1 MHIQSGRCFSRFTKL
16 LELSPERL
24 MPNTLPSLDAFRAQ
38 WLSDVTEGQP
48 STVQL
53 GHRFA
58 QKLITQWLDVE
69 RSSDDIIYCD
79 GSGDG
84 GIDVAILD
92 RADGEIEDGAQGHRW
107 YLVQSKYGSAFQGT
121 ASILQEG
128 QKVIE
133 TLDGQRQRLSSLAE
147 GLLERL
153 SLFRRQAS
161 EQDRIV
167 LVFATPEPLTDP
179 EKRAL
184 MDVRA
189 MGRNRLGGLFDVE
202 SISIDTIFQRMLEEA
217 QEQERRTRVKL
228 TADVVSAGPDLLVG
242 VTSLLEVYAFLRDYR
257 DITGDLDQIYE
268 KNVRRFLGSRGKVN
282 KAVMQTLKESPERFG
297 LYNNGITIVVTDFDR
312 LAERGL
318 QLVDPYIVNGCQ
330 TTRSV
335 WEICHQRLESGGTG
349 TDPELEEWRRQAA
362 GGTVVT
368 KIVKVGAEGEALL
381 QAITRYT
388 NSQNAVRERDF
399 LAITSDFR
407 TWAAQMAER
416 YNVFLET
423 QRGGWDSQKALQ
435 RQHPTARQFEE
446 SANAFDLLKV
456 YGAGWLGEAGTA
468 FGRNAAFV
476 PNGSVF
482 KRIMNLGEEGE
493 PFGVEDLY
501 AAYRLQGAADEY
513 RFGRGAPQPS
523 RRQTRFLFYMIALD
537 LLRDVYTRIRNAQPS
552 PKDLTRAIIRV
563 FASADDA
570 ARRAWLDSAVDVV
583 DEYLTAGEEDS
594 VFNEPA
600 FQNTFNSDLHG
611 ILKWEQ
617 LGKSEQSTPRL
628 RSLIGDH
635 RRTLGRAGAGQP
647 PPREVIADAAIR

>member
-1 MHIQSGRCFSRFTKL
+1 MP
-16 LELSPERL
+16 ELQ
-24 MPNTLPSLDAFRAQ
+24 PSVDAFRSE
-38 WLSDVTEGQP
+38 WLTDVTDGTP
-48 STVQL
+48 TTVQL

-69 RSSDDIIYCD
+69 RSSDDIVYCD

-92 RADGEIEDGAQGHRW
+92 RAGGEGEDGAQGHTW
-107 YLVQSKYGSAFQGT
+107 YLVQSKYGSAFQGIQ
-121 ASILQEG
+121 SILQEG
-128 QKVIE
+128 QKVID

-167 LVFATPEPLTDP
+167 LVFATSEPLTDD

-184 MDVRA
+184 NDIRA

-202 SISIDTIFQRMLEEA
+202 AISIHTIYQRMLDEAAEE
-217 QEQERRTRVKL
+217 QEQRTRVQL
-228 TADVVSAGPDLLVG
+228 TANVVGAGGDLLIG
-242 VTSLLEVYAFLRDYR
+242 AASLLDVYAFLRDYR
-257 DITGDLDQIYE
+257 DVTGDLDQIYE

-282 KAVMQTLKESPERFG
+282 KAVLQTLKESPGRFG

-312 LAERGL
+312 VSDRVL
-318 QLVDPYIVNGCQ
+318 QLTEPYIVNGCQ
-330 TTRSV
+330 TTRSI

-349 TDPELEEWRRQAA
+349 ADPELEEWRRQAGA
-362 GGTVVT
+362 GTVVT
-368 KIVKVGAEGEALL
+368 KIVKVGADGEVML

-407 TWAAQMAER
+407 AWAAQMAER
-416 YNVFLET
+416 YHVYLET

-446 SANAFDLLKV
+446 AANAFDLLKV
-456 YGAGWLGEAGTA
+456 YGAGWMGDAGTA

-482 KRIMNLGEEGE
+482 KRIMNLGEDTE
-493 PFGVEDLY
+493 PFGVDDLY
-501 AAYRLQGAADEY
+501 AAYILQRAADEY

-537 LLRDVYTRIRNAQPS
+537 LLRDVYTRVRNSQPS
-552 PKDLTRAIIRV
+552 PKDLTRAVIRL
-563 FASADDA
+563 FSSADDA
-570 ARRAWLDSAVDVV
+570 PRRAWLDSAVDVV

-600 FQNTFNSDLHG
+600 FQNTFNSDLNG

-628 RSLIGDH
+628 RSLIGAH
-635 RRTLGRAGAGQP
+635 KRTLGRASGGQP
-647 PPREVIADAAIR
+647 SPRDLIADAAVR